1 MLGQNGAPEG
11 FFQCL
16 EVRRSNLDFGV
27 DHFSTPLSASTP
39 LRGEPKVVMPRP
51 GGQAET
57 CRREKSGAMW
67 KRGVPTCAPRV
78 TRLSVLSEDTTRFAG
93 LGLISFHSPF
103 NAAGEAFSLCNF
115 PR

>member
-1 MLGQNGAPEG
+1 MNRKQSCPAQAGK
-11 FFQCL
+11 
-16 EVRRSNLDFGV
+16 RRHVAEKIGSYV
-27 DHFSTPLSASTP
+27 EA
-39 LRGEPKVVMPRP
+39 
-51 GGQAET
+51 QA
-57 CRREKSGAMW
+57 
-67 KRGVPTCAPRV
+67 KRGVLTCAPRV